1 MKMIAVRNIEHDWKR
16 SLSTVVVLSLVGLL
30 IFQQFGSILGR
41 WNSLGAFERELRADL
56 VVKARIAPGRVS
68 RPILGSLPP
77 GVENKLLIHP
87 EVEVIRAYKGFPETI
102 RLEGGI
108 PTAPPA
114 FISIDPGGNPILYP
128 LSFPDDLLPLLQ
140 VEGHVIAN
148 TEFAQQFGLTVGDTL
163 SHNDFE
169 LTFVAFVDALSDFRP
184 IMIASNLT
192 AGAIGEAQSQ
202 SSAPSARRTITV
214 DGTTV
219 AVGGNSAF
227 LLKLNPA
234 ADPEIVAGEL
244 RGMFANPAIEVVFP
258 EQLVS
263 EQSFAL
269 LFSDRDNRS
278 FLITAVF
285 AILISILIAIQTMR
299 GAVLNHADEFGALQ
313 ALGVGSL
320 DLRLI
325 AIETAFWLGLLST
338 AVAVSGAFVM
348 QTVLRASGAQFAL
361 SFQLIFV
368 VGALLM
374 AIALLAGIFA
384 SSAVT
389 RIRPEALL
397 R

>member
-1 MKMIAVRNIEHDWKR
+1 MIAVRNIEHDWKR

-41 WNSLGAFERELRADL
+41 WNSLGGLEREFRADL
-56 VVKARIAPGRVS
+56 VVKMKNPPGRVA
-68 RPILGSLPP
+68 RPIVHVLPA

-87 EVEVIRAYKGFPETI
+87 AVSAIQPYMGVADNINFDG
-102 RLEGGI
+102 
-108 PTAPPA
+108 APMQDAPK
-114 FISIDPGGNPILYP
+114 FMGIDPVGDLILYP
-128 LSFPDDLLPLLQ
+128 ISFPDSLLELLE
-140 VEGHVIAN
+140 VEGHAIAN
-148 TEFAQQFGLTVGDTL
+148 TRLAEQFELELGDTL
-163 SHNDFE
+163 SFKDYDI
-169 LTFVAFVDALSDFRP
+169 TFVAFVDALANIDALVITSHF
-184 IMIASNLT
+184 T
-192 AGAIGEAQSQ
+192 ADAMGKQTI
-202 SSAPSARRTITV
+202 SSAASI
-214 DGTTV
+214 
-219 AVGGNSAF
+219 GGGAMVIVQRNRAF
-227 LLKLNPA
+227 LLKLVEGSDA
-234 ADPEIVAGEL
+234 EIVAGEL
-244 RGMFANPAIEVVFP
+244 RGMFANPAIEVLFP

-348 QTVLRASGAQFAL
+348 QTVLQTSGAHFAL

>member
-1 MKMIAVRNIEHDWKR
+1 MIAVRNIEHDWKR

-41 WNSLGAFERELRADL
+41 WNSLGGLEREFRADL
-56 VVKARIAPGRVS
+56 VVKMKNPPGKVL
-68 RPILGSLPP
+68 RPIVNALPA
-77 GVENKLLIHP
+77 GVENILLIHP
-87 EVEVIRAYKGFPETI
+87 AVSAIQPYAGVADPIRFDGGSPLETSK
-102 RLEGGI
+102 
-108 PTAPPA
+108 
-114 FISIDPGGNPILYP
+114 FISVDPSGEPILYP
-128 LSFPDDLLPLLQ
+128 ISFPDDLLELLK
-140 VEGHVIAN
+140 VEGHAIAN
-148 TEFAQQFGLTVGDTL
+148 TRFAEQFGVELGDTL
-163 SHNDFE
+163 SFKDYDI
-169 LTFVAFVDALSDFRP
+169 TFVAFVDALANIDSLV
-184 IMIASNLT
+184 ITSNFT
-192 AGAIGEAQSQ
+192 ANAMGKLAF
-202 SSAPSARRTITV
+202 
-214 DGTTV
+214 
-219 AVGGNSAF
+219 VGGVSVSGGAMVTIQRNRAF
-227 LLKLNPA
+227 LLKLVEGSDA
-234 ADPEIVAGEL
+234 EIVAGEL

-325 AIETAFWLGLLST
+325 ALETAFWLGLLST

-348 QTVLRASGAQFAL
+348 QTVLQASGAQFAL